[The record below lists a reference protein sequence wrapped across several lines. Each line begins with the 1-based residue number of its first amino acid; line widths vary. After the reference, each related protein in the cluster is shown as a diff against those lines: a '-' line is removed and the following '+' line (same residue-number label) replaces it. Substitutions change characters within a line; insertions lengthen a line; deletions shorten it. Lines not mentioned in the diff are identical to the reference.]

1 MNRVCCCMEEASTW
15 KSVDR
20 LFGFLSLAFV
30 FSRVVGSCGR
40 RSFGS
45 IHALASVQISNP
57 CPAVVVD
64 DGNGGLAPPATHR
77 HYVRSPRCSLKEP
90 SSTHINHPI
99 HSLSPLVIIG
109 RRQPQHTGRPPLVSF
124 CFPFLPLVLRVRL
137 SPPVLSFCDN
147 GVDWTRVSH

>member
-1 MNRVCCCMEEASTW
+1 MCVVAWKKQVHGNQLIDCLGFFLWLLFFRASLVRAGGALLAQ
-15 KSVDR
+15 SMPSP
-20 LFGFLSLAFV
+20 LFKYP
-30 FSRVVGSCGR
+30 
-40 RSFGS
+40 
-45 IHALASVQISNP
+45 NP